1 MDEDF
6 GRSTEKNWKI
16 ESIGGFVCRYSP
28 LSITK
33 ECGGRRGA
41 CQKFWNEPLSGTK
54 ILICGDGF
62 HSFFSLLRVITTL
75 KKHIDTFRT
84 VNSCDRDHSKWV
96 KYLLTYFVFQLN
108 TVKNLAKALAV
119 AHLRIG
125 MFVLANFVDIYLQGM
140 RDTSMRSGKELARE
154 IKLTD

>member
-6 GRSTEKNWKI
+6 GGSTEKNWKI

-33 ECGGRRGA
+33 ECGGGRR
-41 CQKFWNEPLSGTK
+41 LSE
-54 ILICGDGF
+54 ILKRTPKWYQDPDLWGWLP
-62 HSFFSLLRVITTL
+62 FFFFTPKSYHNS
-75 KKHIDTFRT
+75 KEHIDTFRT

-108 TVKNLAKALAV
+108 TLKNLAKALAV

-140 RDTSMRSGKELARE
+140 RDRSMRSGKELARE